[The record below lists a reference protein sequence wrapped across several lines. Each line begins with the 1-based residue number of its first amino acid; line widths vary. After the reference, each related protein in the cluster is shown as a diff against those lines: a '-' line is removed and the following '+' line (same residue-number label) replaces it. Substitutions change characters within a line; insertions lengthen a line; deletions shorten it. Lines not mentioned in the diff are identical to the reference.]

1 MSLIAYLSACIHG
14 GLTAIT
20 GTCLGCKI
28 TIVNHHCSFTTSNWR
43 SPRALES
50 PCGGRRCFSSCCPT
64 DGCGCSC
71 LWCHSQVR
79 QLLLSISIGF
89 AYLPVSALTSPR
101 FKTFES
107 QGRFFINPGSAT
119 GAWTGQ
125 SQSSDSLFIH
135 PSDAVLIDHHF
146 ISFLREETPSFAL
159 MDVQGSVVVTY
170 VYRLAENEVKVEKI
184 EWRKP
189 SPSERSQVN
198 GSSAAALGP
207 RSPVPPPSAPRD
219 IPPSTSAWA

>member
-1 MSLIAYLSACIHG
+1 MVLVLLIGDLHIPYRTHDLPA
-14 GLTAIT
+14 
-20 GTCLGCKI
+20 K
-28 TIVNHHCSFTTSNWR
+28 FKK
-43 SPRALES
+43 
-50 PCGGRRCFSSCCPT
+50 
-64 DGCGCSC
+64 
-71 LWCHSQVR
+71 
-79 QLLLSISIGF
+79 LLLPGKIQQILCTGNVCDKETYDYLRTVSPDVHVVRGDWDDD
-89 AYLPVSALTSPR
+89 ARLPVSITVTHSPLRIGVVHGHLSVPVGEEDALAAVARQMDVDVLVSGATHK

-125 SQSSDSLFIH
+125 SST
-135 PSDAVLIDHHF
+135 
-146 ISFLREETPSFAL
+146 EETPSFAL

-170 VYRLAENEVKVEKI
+170 VYRLVDNEVKVEKI

-189 SPSERSQVN
+189 SPAERPQVN
-198 GSSAAALGP
+198 GSSAAALGS